1 MVSNGLIA
9 PFLGALQACI
19 SVLLTLCY
27 GVAARKMR
35 MVQEVSIKDMS
46 ALGVKLFFPALLI
59 VNLGSHIHSGSVL
72 NYVPVLGK
80 SKNPKQTEHLST
92 QYTYVA
98 TANGH

>member
-1 MVSNGLIA
+1 MGGSSGLLA

-46 ALGVKLFFPALLI
+46 GLGVKLFFPALLI
-59 VNLGSHIHSGSVL
+59 VNLGDQLHSGSAL
-72 NYVPVLGK
+72 NYLPVLGE
-80 SKNPKQTEHLST
+80 SKGPEKTKAST
-92 QYTYVA
+92 
-98 TANGH
+98 